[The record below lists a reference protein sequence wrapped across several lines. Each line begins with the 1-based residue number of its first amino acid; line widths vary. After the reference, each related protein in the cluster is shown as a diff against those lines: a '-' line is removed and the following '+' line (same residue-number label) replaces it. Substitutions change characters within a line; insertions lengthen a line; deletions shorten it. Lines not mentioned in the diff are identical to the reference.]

1 VRPNSAVSNM
11 AASRVVHPGYRAP
24 GTMAR
29 MVDPAVALMAP
40 ILALVTA
47 AAAIAPLT
55 PASRLRAPG
64 AVGIEPEE

>member
-1 VRPNSAVSNM
+1 
-11 AASRVVHPGYRAP
+11 
-24 GTMAR
+24 MAR